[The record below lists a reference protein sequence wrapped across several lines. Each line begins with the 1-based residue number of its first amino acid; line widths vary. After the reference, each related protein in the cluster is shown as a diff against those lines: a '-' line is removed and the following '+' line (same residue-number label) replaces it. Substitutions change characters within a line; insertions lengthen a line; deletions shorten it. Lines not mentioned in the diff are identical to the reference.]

1 MVSPKSGWGLQIL
14 LFLAV
19 SCCHDVLPLFMVHTG
34 CPSAYKAPAS
44 SLQWINFRAQLF
56 CHLLQEVLPAQVSPS
71 AGSYGTSY
79 LSLHVPFFV
88 IL

>member
-56 CHLLQEVLPAQVSPS
+56 VTSSKKFSQPRFHPLQALMALATSPFM
-71 AGSYGTSY
+71 Y
-79 LSLHVPFFV
+79 LSL
-88 IL
+88 